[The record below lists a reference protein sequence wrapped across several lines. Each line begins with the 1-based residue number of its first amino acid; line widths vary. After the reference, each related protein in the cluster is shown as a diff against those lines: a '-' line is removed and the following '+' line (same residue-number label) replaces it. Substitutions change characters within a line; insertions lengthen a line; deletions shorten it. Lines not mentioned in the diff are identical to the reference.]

1 MNNQIIIL
9 EVNEIAGPI
18 MDRFMAEGKLPALE
32 RMKRES
38 GIFSTTTDS
47 TGALNPWVQWVSF
60 NHGISATQH
69 CAKFLGDDSTVEGTP
84 FWDIGG
90 KGRTSVVQFPMNGRY
105 SKHVEVFVSDL
116 WSESPIVFPEK
127 LKRFYEFSRS
137 AVHSQPTDSKWKTLS
152 QGLSILPFLT
162 SCSLGPKFFA
172 LALRQVL
179 LERVRPVVWN
189 RVCLFEKMSWRVF
202 SAMCSS
208 HDVQLGVYFSNTIA
222 YLQHRYWHFLQPEL
236 FDNSLTKRRSAPP
249 AILTGYLELDGE
261 ISELERRMPDAT
273 IVLVSALGQ
282 VPHLNAKVA
291 YVPKSIDE
299 VIRVLKIPVPLR
311 LNKLMAEQFRFEFE
325 SQEALLECQAEL
337 DECHVGTAM
346 LFQTTSSGT
355 SMLVKC
361 GIHTTVELGK
371 VIDNGRGVEVPFF
384 ELFTLL
390 SVKTGQHDE
399 TGILWIREPERQHY
413 QSPTPIPLV
422 DAGRTLKNCLK
433 SDPRSNLELVNNLRL
448 ALESNERNSAALG

>member
-1 MNNQIIIL
+1 MSNQIIVL
-9 EVNEIAGPI
+9 EVNEIADPI
-18 MDRFMAEGKLPALE
+18 MDRFISEGKVPALE

-38 GIFSTTTDS
+38 GVFSTTADS

-69 CAKFLGDDSTVEGTP
+69 CAKFLGDDGTVEGIP
-84 FWDIGG
+84 FWDIGS
-90 KGRTSVVQFPMNGRY
+90 KGRRAVVQFPMNGRY
-105 SKHVEVFVSDL
+105 SKNAEVFVSDL
-116 WSESPIVFPEK
+116 WSESPIVLPDK
-127 LKRFYEFSRS
+127 LRRFYEFSRN
-137 AVHSQPTDSKWKTLS
+137 AVHRQPTDSKWKILS
-152 QGLSILPFLT
+152 QGLSIIPLLT
-162 SCSLGPKFFA
+162 SCSSGPKFFG

-179 LERVRPVVWN
+179 LEKVRPVAWN

-236 FDNSLTKRRSAPP
+236 FDTSLTKGHSGPP
-249 AILTGYLELDGE
+249 AILAGYLELDRE
-261 ISELERRMPDAT
+261 ISELERRMPDST

-299 VIRVLKIPVPLR
+299 VLRVLIISIPLR

-325 SQEALLECQAEL
+325 SQEALLECQSAL
-337 DECHVGTAM
+337 DECHVGTAK
-346 LFQTTSSGT
+346 LFQTTSSGK

-371 VIDNGRGVEVPFF
+371 VIDNGRGVEIPFF

-413 QSPTPIPLV
+413 QSHALIPLV
-422 DAGRTLKNCLK
+422 DAGRVLKSCLE
-433 SDPRSNLELVNNLRL
+433 SDPRSDLELVNNLRS
-448 ALESNERNSAALG
+448 LESNEQNIAAPG